1 MDAAAI
7 ITVSRLAHIALEP
20 AWPASLGSIEPYR
33 RPSFLG
39 KAGAIA

>member
-7 ITVSRLAHIALEP
+7 ITVYRFAHVALEP
-20 AWPASLGSIEPYR
+20 AWPASLGSSEPYR
-33 RPSFLG
+33 RGSLLG